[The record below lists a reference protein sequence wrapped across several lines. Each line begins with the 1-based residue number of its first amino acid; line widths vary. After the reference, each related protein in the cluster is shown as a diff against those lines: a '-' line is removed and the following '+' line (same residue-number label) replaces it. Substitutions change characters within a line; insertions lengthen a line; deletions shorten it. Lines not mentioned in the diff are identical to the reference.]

1 MVQRTLVVKPIST
14 RMGNVTLITP
24 DI

>member
-1 MVQRTLVVKPIST
+1 MVERTLVVKPIST